1 MGRLI
6 TKSFRSHLYGIFVF
20 SIPFKSATPPKAG
33 RGERAVFSQLVD
45 YYDKPAESTGLAGRR
60 GGGSSDFQ
68 TGEFFT
74 PTPTERAAVLTG
86 DWLDERF
93 YTHDTQS
100 HPQVEMNKG

>member
-1 MGRLI
+1 M
-6 TKSFRSHLYGIFVF
+6 
-20 SIPFKSATPPKAG
+20 
-33 RGERAVFSQLVD
+33 FSQLVD
-45 YYDKPAESTGLAGRR
+45 YYDKPAESTGTGPG

-74 PTPTERAAVLTG
+74 PTTPTERAAVLTG